1 MQAIDLLLQ
10 RRSAKT
16 LTEPGPDEGALELL
30 LASAARAPDHGRL
43 RPWRF
48 VVIRGAARERFG
60 AMLAAHLQRA
70 RPQSSP
76 EALERERLK
85 AFRSPLII
93 VVAAVRDARA
103 SVPMIEQV
111 LCAGA
116 AAQNILLAARA
127 LGFNGVWKTGAAAY
141 DETVKRELGFEPA
154 DALVGFLYLGT
165 ETDAPPES
173 GAQAHWR
180 EHVTYLGE

>member
-10 RRSAKT
+10 RRSAIT
-16 LTEPGPDEGALELL
+16 LTEPAPDAGALELL
-30 LASAARAPDHGRL
+30 FASAARAPDHGRL

-60 AMLAAHLQRA
+60 AMLAAQLKRA
-70 RPQSSP
+70 RPQSVP
-76 EALERERLK
+76 EALERERDK
-85 AFRSPLII
+85 AFRAPLII
-93 VVAAVRDARA
+93 VVAAVQDAQA

-116 AAQNILLAARA
+116 AAQNILLGACA

-141 DETVKRELGFEPA
+141 DETLKRELGFEPP
-154 DALVGFLYLGT
+154 DALVGFLYIGT
-165 ETDAPPES
+165 ETAAAAQSAPQPR
-173 GAQAHWR
+173 WR
-180 EHVTYLGE
+180 ERVCYLGE